1 MSLRR
6 YFSVLAGSAALCL
19 GATIL
24 APSPAM
30 AAPTDC
36 TTWMSGG
43 YAYSKCTGGT
53 GEHSVAIYAYSPYAG
68 GPVLVTGNWAPVGGT
83 SSARITAWGVERI
96 WVNKRG

>member
-36 TTWMSGG
+36 TRGCPALRLQQVHGRHGRAQRRDLRVQPVRRW
-43 YAYSKCTGGT
+43 TGPRHRQLG
-53 GEHSVAIYAYSPYAG
+53 AG
-68 GPVLVTGNWAPVGGT
+68 RRNLVGADH
-83 SSARITAWGVERI
+83 RLGVERI